1 MVVRKTNT
9 SEEKYKVKVHVGSRA
24 GKHDR
29 YCKRLTNQ
37 EAFQILKRSKF
48 KLKKKVYGEKEIL
61 NSRRSAGRTNKTNM
75 TDIGKD

>member
-1 MVVRKTNT
+1 M
-9 SEEKYKVKVHVGSRA
+9 
-24 GKHDR
+24 
-29 YCKRLTNQ
+29 
-37 EAFQILKRSKF
+37 LKRSKF